1 MIIRNIPL
9 DDKWEFK
16 SDLFRSISLAFCG
29 MIAFSI
35 LLKICFNVFRI
46 VNLNENMSKFRI
58 ELTTL

>member
-29 MIAFSI
+29 MIAESFY
-35 LLKICFNVFRI
+35 
-46 VNLNENMSKFRI
+46 
-58 ELTTL
+58 